1 MHTDHH
7 HEEDHSASFTVGI
20 IFIAVLMIIALIG
33 LLN

>member
-7 HEEDHSASFTVGI
+7 HEEDHGASFTVGI